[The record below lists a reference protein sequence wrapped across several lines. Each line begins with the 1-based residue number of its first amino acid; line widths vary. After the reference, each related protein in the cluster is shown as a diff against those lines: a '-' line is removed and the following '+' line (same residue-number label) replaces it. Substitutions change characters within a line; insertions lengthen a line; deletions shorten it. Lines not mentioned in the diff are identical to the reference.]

1 MMVSAIFSTAFN
13 CFAIVLFLVCWG
25 LIVARLLKNRYASAK
40 RVKAEVVDKFKE
52 QIVTKHG
59 ITERY
64 VVVFSAGGK
73 RLAFDV
79 SEFSFG
85 GYRIE
90 EKGTLEYKGNKII
103 DFK

>member
-1 MMVSAIFSTAFN
+1 MTSSAIFSTAFN
-13 CFAIVLFLVCWG
+13 CFAIVLFAVCWG
-25 LIVARLLKNRYASAK
+25 AIIIKIIKSRYAQVK
-40 RVKAEVVDKFKE
+40 RVKAEVVDKYKN

-79 SEFSFG
+79 SEFSFA
-85 GYRIE
+85 GYRIK